1 MKQNHQIINS
11 YYFLDA
17 SEPPKKR
24 AKRELFIGSSSSHSD
39 LSPSDSSNPQENQEV
54 LELPYSPTLTE
65 LLLSPQR
72 SKKEDLVDFINGESS
87 YLEEA
92 LPQPQQ
98 LEALPPPHQIEEAL
112 PLSDMIQSNSA
123 EETDQPNSTQ
133 SGVSEV
139 YNEIQSIA
147 EAIVIPSLNHPEV
160 LAYSGAVSNKLMAMA
175 HSLKKKVCPYCLG
188 SSRSEA
194 GHKSCQ
200 SFYNRLISI
209 MLVYIENE
217 HTHSTRLTPFFIV
230 EYIRLNFNLDPASL
244 ESILVYLQELFNSF
258 WLDFEGFF
266 KSFFKH

>member
-98 LEALPPPHQIEEAL
+98 LEALPPPPHQIEEAL

-123 EETDQPNSTQ
+123 EETDQPISTQ

-147 EAIVIPSLNHPEV
+147 EAIVIPSVNHPEV

-175 HSLKKKVCPYCLG
+175 HSLKKK
-188 SSRSEA
+188 SA
-194 GHKSCQ
+194 
-200 SFYNRLISI
+200 
-209 MLVYIENE
+209 
-217 HTHSTRLTPFFIV
+217 HT
-230 EYIRLNFNLDPASL
+230 A
-244 ESILVYLQELFNSF
+244 
-258 WLDFEGFF
+258 
-266 KSFFKH
+266 

>member
-98 LEALPPPHQIEEAL
+98 LEALPPPPHQIEEAL
-112 PLSDMIQSNSA
+112 PLPQSNSA
-123 EETDQPNSTQ
+123 EETDQPISTQ

-200 SFYNRLISI
+200 SFYNRLISL